1 MARERTSRDFV
12 PWRFS
17 DAGYRSAWLDRRCR
31 RPKTCTIS
39 GREQVQQKGATKC
52 TPQLTQ

>member
-1 MARERTSRDFV
+1 V

-31 RPKTCTIS
+31 RPKTCTLADS
-39 GREQVQQKGATKC
+39 CSAAKSTLFDHRVGA
-52 TPQLTQ
+52 LLEE